1 MSGLA
6 LVGDIGGTNSR
17 FGLAEP
23 GSSRVTDIAVQK
35 NDQFG
40 SLEEAIAAYLRP
52 RGLTRLAAAAI
63 AVAGPVEGE
72 TVALTNRNWS
82 FTRQSLKAAA
92 GAGEF
97 RLLNDFEALA
107 LSLPHLG
114 ENDVVRIG
122 GTQPEKPALKIV
134 LGPGTGLGM
143 SALAP
148 LPGGGWLALACEGGH
163 VSLPVLTR
171 AEFDWRE
178 KMSKPG
184 VPFEAED
191 AITGGGLLHMYQ
203 VAAAKP
209 SLNTPEDVLQAALAG
224 TDEAAVRTLD
234 QFIIWLARVASDAA
248 MALQAKGGVYLAG
261 GIVPSIVGKLRDGR
275 FREVFEQRGK
285 NGHVMR
291 PIPVYAMIAEFPALR
306 GCAAAIAAMRL

>member
-23 GSSRVTDIAVQK
+23 GNSRVTDIAVQK

-148 LPGGGWLALACEGGH
+148 LPGGGWLALACEGGQT
-163 VSLPVLTR
+163 LPKTCFRPHSRAPMRRPCARSISSSSGSRVLPAMPPWRCRPR
-171 AEFDWRE
+171 AASIWPAASCPRL
-178 KMSKPG
+178 SASCG
-184 VPFEAED
+184 
-191 AITGGGLLHMYQ
+191 TGASGRCSSS
-203 VAAAKP
+203 AA
-209 SLNTPEDVLQAALAG
+209 
-224 TDEAAVRTLD
+224 RT
-234 QFIIWLARVASDAA
+234 A
-248 MALQAKGGVYLAG
+248 M
-261 GIVPSIVGKLRDGR
+261 
-275 FREVFEQRGK
+275 
-285 NGHVMR
+285 
-291 PIPVYAMIAEFPALR
+291 
-306 GCAAAIAAMRL
+306 